1 MPQPDDTEEH
11 KQRRKETYKV
21 LKEATDKVKAK
32 LEAAEAG
39 DGVEVRRLGAMG
51 VDAPDEKGATALRRV
66 RGERV
71 NVRAGGGRT
80 HLESPTGRGLPPP

>member
-1 MPQPDDTEEH
+1 
-11 KQRRKETYKV
+11 
-21 LKEATDKVKAK
+21 VKAK